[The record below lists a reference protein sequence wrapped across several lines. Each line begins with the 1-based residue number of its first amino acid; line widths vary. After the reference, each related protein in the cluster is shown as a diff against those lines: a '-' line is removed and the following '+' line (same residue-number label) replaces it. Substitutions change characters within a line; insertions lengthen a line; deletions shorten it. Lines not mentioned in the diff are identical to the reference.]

1 MSRIRPSSALPVSLL
16 SGALL
21 LGACVSHTGG
31 LPTQW
36 RGSGPPAITAPP
48 GDCPALAGVWRS
60 DGHDATTEAR
70 PAVLQQVLGQQLGL
84 TELMAADGTHDAS
97 VAFTRDGEGWQA
109 KDAHGAAQIP
119 VDGRAIALDPNG
131 SANGSRIAGCADG
144 RLWIGFSSVRPQYES
159 LTQTRALG
167 VISTAPDGALQIE
180 IRTERRHYGLLPSP
194 SVQRLT
200 ARYSF
205 APATS
210 GASPASSASPP

>member
-1 MSRIRPSSALPVSLL
+1 MSLIRPSSGLPVSLL

-70 PAVLQQVLGQQLGL
+70 PADLQQVLGLQLGL
-84 TELMAADGTHDAS
+84 TELLGSDGAQGGAVTFA
-97 VAFTRDGEGWQA
+97 RDGDNWRITSP
-109 KDAHGAAQIP
+109 HGAAQVAIDGQP
-119 VDGRAIALDPNG
+119 VPLDPNW

-144 RLWIGFSSVRPQYES
+144 RLWIGFDSVRPQYES
-159 LTQTRALG
+159 MTQTRALG

-205 APATS
+205 APVTDA
-210 GASPASSASPP
+210 ASPRMEQP